1 MEELQTSFYA
11 EVDVRSDVVV
21 CTEEEV
27 TTEDEARSI
36 L

>member
-1 MEELQTSFYA
+1 VEEFQTCFYT
-11 EVDVRSDVVV
+11 EIDVRSDVVV
-21 CTEEEV
+21 STEEEV